1 MTTGAQLLCPRGGAR
16 PGSVLGRALA
26 RPPAANTSY
35 TMWVLSVDEF
45 HDLAVRHQ
53 PVPQQVRKDGLIG
66 EESSHQRSVLQKLFP
81 NRPFRN
87 CQPRDLLLQIR
98 NYCNYNRL
106 PIAMTTESFDFA
118 ADCYFS
124 VM

>member
-1 MTTGAQLLCPRGGAR
+1 MRRIPYKIEVCDP
-16 PGSVLGRALA
+16 S
-26 RPPAANTSY
+26 
-35 TMWVLSVDEF
+35 
-45 HDLAVRHQ
+45 
-53 PVPQQVRKDGLIG
+53 
-66 EESSHQRSVLQKLFP
+66 EEMFVKLFKIMAKVLDVP
-81 NRPFRN
+81 YDQNLVDYLIDTHYRPTNRPFRN

-106 PIAMTTESFDFA
+106 PVAMTKESFDFA